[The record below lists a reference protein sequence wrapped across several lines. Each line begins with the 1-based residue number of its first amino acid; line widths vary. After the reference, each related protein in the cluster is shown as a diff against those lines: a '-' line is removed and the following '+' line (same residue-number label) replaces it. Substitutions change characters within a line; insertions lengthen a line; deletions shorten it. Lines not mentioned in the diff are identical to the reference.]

1 MFSLN
6 EVEATAKK
14 AARGAGYSWGVADE
28 AGFAA
33 RWLTARGVDGC
44 AALAALLRRMDGVD
58 FNAAKPVMTQDDW
71 AAAGPLCPLL
81 TGCLMSDL
89 GRRDYS
95 IGPVA
100 VPILVL
106 PFIAGQGGATIET
119 ASGTVTTDGE
129 SVCFN
134 GIIDES
140 ASRVIVAAPMVMPYR
155 LDRSDRANP
164 DPAAWAR
171 LLAFAHRTYAP
182 ATEESRLKGAG

>member
-33 RWLTARGVDGC
+33 RWLTARGADGC

-58 FNAAKPVMTQDDW
+58 FNAAKPDMTQDDW
-71 AAAGPLCPLL
+71 AVAGLLCPLL

-106 PFIAGQGGATIET
+106 PFVAGRGGAAIET

-140 ASRVIVAAPMVMPYR
+140 ASRVIVAAPMVMPDR

-164 DPAAWAR
+164 DPAAWAT

>member
-58 FNAAKPVMTQDDW
+58 FNAAKPDMTQDDW
-71 AAAGPLCPLL
+71 AAAGPLCPLS

-106 PFIAGQGGATIET
+106 PFVAGRGGAAIET
-119 ASGTVTTDGE
+119 ANGTVTTDGE

-140 ASRVIVAAPMVMPYR
+140 ASRVIVAAPIVMPDR

-164 DPAAWAR
+164 DPAAWAT

>member
-44 AALAALLRRMDGVD
+44 VALAALLRRMDGMD
-58 FNAAKPVMTQDDW
+58 LSAAKPDMTQDGW

-119 ASGTVTTDGE
+119 ATGTVTTDGDGVCISGRIDGFAS
-129 SVCFN
+129 SVT
-134 GIIDES
+134 
-140 ASRVIVAAPMVMPYR
+140 VAAPILMSDR

-164 DPAAWAR
+164 DPAVWAT
-171 LLAFAHRTYAP
+171 LLAYAHRTYAP